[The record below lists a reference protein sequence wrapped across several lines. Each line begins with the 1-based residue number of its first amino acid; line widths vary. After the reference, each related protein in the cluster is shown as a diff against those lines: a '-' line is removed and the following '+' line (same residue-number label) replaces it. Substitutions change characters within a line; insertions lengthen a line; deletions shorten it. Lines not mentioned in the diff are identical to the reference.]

1 MDIHIP
7 QSLPCDGHNC
17 MDERCEDG
25 RKGTDV
31 PTLLR
36 SFYDIDGYVL
46 GMTIGTSSLSLTP
59 CRCTGVPH
67 VEVVL

>member
-1 MDIHIP
+1 
-7 QSLPCDGHNC
+7 